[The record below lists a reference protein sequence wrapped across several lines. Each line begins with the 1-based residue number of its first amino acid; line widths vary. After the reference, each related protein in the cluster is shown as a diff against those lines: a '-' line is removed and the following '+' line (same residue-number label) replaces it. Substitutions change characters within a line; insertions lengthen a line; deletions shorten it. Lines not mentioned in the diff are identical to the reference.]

1 QNGKQIACDSMATHL
16 FACTPGWTD
25 TVEYRGD
32 DFRLPAAFREFSRTK
47 GADLMAAT
55 PLRLGTR
62 TLGWMTVSSPQSS
75 DIDRQWQVA
84 LLEAIAR
91 QATLALHHSRL
102 AELNRLEER
111 RKAILEER
119 NRLAR
124 DIHDNLAQGFAAILM
139 QLQAAQREGAILPV
153 TVAAS
158 IETAVDLARTHLTEA
173 RRSFG
178 TLRPNVGNGE
188 DIGTALKRLADMGQR
203 T

>member
-1 QNGKQIACDSMATHL
+1 MVEEGGGHSCGVWLIDETGQRCELCMVYAQNALYMPQTARWDPAAAGSQNGKQIACDSMATHL
-16 FACTPGWTD
+16 FAFTPGWTD

-111 RKAILEER
+111 RKAIL
-119 NRLAR
+119 
-124 DIHDNLAQGFAAILM
+124 
-139 QLQAAQREGAILPV
+139 
-153 TVAAS
+153 
-158 IETAVDLARTHLTEA
+158 
-173 RRSFG
+173 
-178 TLRPNVGNGE
+178 
-188 DIGTALKRLADMGQR
+188 
-203 T
+203 